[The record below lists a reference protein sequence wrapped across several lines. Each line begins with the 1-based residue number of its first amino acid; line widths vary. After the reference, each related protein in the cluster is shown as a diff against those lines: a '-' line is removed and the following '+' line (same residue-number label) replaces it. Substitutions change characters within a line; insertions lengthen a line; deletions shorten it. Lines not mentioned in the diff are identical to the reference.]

1 MRKISNIYSVV
12 VCLLGFTSFT
22 AQAQLPDRIG
32 GIVSADRSAAN
43 ISKTA
48 SPHEALL
55 SIVDKQ
61 STLYVPSPV
70 NALNYLNNRP
80 NIPDVMNW
88 EPNFALVSRSL
99 DWGVTSGRMD
109 FQKVGA
115 VKRNGQYLT
124 VWRRDKKGNWKIH
137 LRAEVENYGKGPKSD
152 FIYHE
157 PDDSWYLKHRSNV
170 RLQQREEIVMQ
181 SDELFSTVLK
191 ANNEEGFKEF
201 LADDVRYYYP
211 WEEEME
217 GKKDV
222 LAFLKKKRIEITTEP
237 TGVGR
242 AYSGEYAYT
251 SGTATVHSKDKAVKF
266 NYIRIWQ
273 LKDDFQ
279 WRVILEM
286 MFER

>member
-1 MRKISNIYSVV
+1 MNIVTLFSAVA
-12 VCLLGFTSFT
+12 CLLT
-22 AQAQLPDRIG
+22 ASTLSVYAQLPERVGSLI
-32 GIVSADRSAAN
+32 SADQNAAN
-43 ISKTA
+43 LSKAT
-48 SPHEALL
+48 SPHQALM
-55 SIVDKQ
+55 SIVDKE
-61 STLYVPSPV
+61 STLYVPSAV

-80 NIPDVMNW
+80 NISDVMNW
-88 EPNFALVSRSL
+88 KPNFALVSKSL
-99 DWGVTSGRMD
+99 DWGVTSGPMD

-137 LRAEVENYGKGPKSD
+137 IRAEVENYGTGVKSD
-152 FIYHE
+152 LIFYE

-170 RLQQREEIVMQ
+170 RLQQREEVVTQ

-191 ANNEEGFKEF
+191 ANNEAGFNEF
-201 LADDVRYYYP
+201 LSDDVRYYFP
-211 WEEEME
+211 WENEIE
-217 GKKDV
+217 GKKEV

-251 SGTATVHSKDKAVKF
+251 SGTATVRSKEKVVKF

-273 LKDDFQ
+273 LKDDYQ
-279 WRVILEM
+279 WRVIIEM
-286 MFER
+286 MIER